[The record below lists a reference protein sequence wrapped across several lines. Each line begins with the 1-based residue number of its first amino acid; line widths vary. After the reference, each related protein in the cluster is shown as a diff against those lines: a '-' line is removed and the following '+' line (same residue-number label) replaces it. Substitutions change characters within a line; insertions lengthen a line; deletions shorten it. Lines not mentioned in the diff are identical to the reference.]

1 MKILDYAKPQD
12 LEEALSFLSKAP
24 EATKILA
31 GGTDLII
38 QLRSRETEAEYILDL
53 GGLEEL
59 KQIRLEGE
67 NIILGSM
74 TTFTQVEEDPIIRK
88 HVPVLAEA
96 AGSVGSPQI
105 RNRGTV
111 GGNIANAAVAAD
123 SVPAL
128 MALDAKVK
136 LVSTAGERVVELV
149 EVPVGL
155 NKTSIRRD
163 EILTEIIIPVP
174 KENTLGAFIKI
185 GRRKAMAIARLNLAL
200 QVTFD
205 ESDKISEAKLA
216 LGAVGTTAYRVPEVE
231 ELLAGQ
237 VLSAELVDKACKTV
251 NEVVANKLG
260 SRPTAPYKKTIAA
273 AALRRAFARLNAAKE
288 GGAGR

>member
-88 HVPVLAEA
+88 HVPVLAAA

-200 QVTFD
+200 QVTF
-205 ESDKISEAKLA
+205 EADRIASARLA

>member
-1 MKILDYAKPQD
+1 MKALDYFQPKALD
-12 LEEALSFLSKAP
+12 EALEFLSRAP
-24 EATKILA
+24 ETTKILA

-38 QLRSRETEAEYILDL
+38 QLRFGEIQPEHLLDIGAL
-53 GGLEEL
+53 AEL
-59 KQIRLEGE
+59 KQIRLDGE

-74 TTFTQVEEDPIIRK
+74 ATFDQVEHDPVITK
-88 HVPVLAEA
+88 YAPVLAEA

-123 SVPAL
+123 TVPAL
-128 MALDAKVK
+128 MALEAKVK
-136 LVSTAGERVVELV
+136 LVSSAGERLV
-149 EVPVGL
+149 DIQEVPVGL
-155 NKTSIRRD
+155 NKTSIRND

-174 KENTLGAFIKI
+174 EENTLGAFIKI
-185 GRRKAMAIARLNLAL
+185 GRRKAMAIARINLAL
-200 QVTFD
+200 QVAF
-205 ESDKISEAKLA
+205 EAERIASAKLA

-231 ELLAGQ
+231 ELLTGQ
-237 VLSAELVDKACKTV
+237 VLTGEPVDKACVMIT
-251 NEVVANKLG
+251 EVVAQKLG

-273 AALRRAFARLNAAKE
+273 AALRKAVARINAAKQ

>member
-74 TTFTQVEEDPIIRK
+74 ATFTQVEEDPIIRK

-200 QVTFD
+200 QVTF
-205 ESDKISEAKLA
+205 EADRIASARLA

>member
-155 NKTSIRRD
+155 NKTSIKRD

-200 QVTFD
+200 QVTF
-205 ESDKISEAKLA
+205 EADRIASARLA

>member
-200 QVTFD
+200 QVTF
-205 ESDKISEAKLA
+205 EADRIASARLA

>member
-74 TTFTQVEEDPIIRK
+74 ATFTQVEEDPIIRK

-128 MALDAKVK
+128 MALEAKVK

-155 NKTSIRRD
+155 NKTSIKRD

-200 QVTFD
+200 QVTF
-205 ESDKISEAKLA
+205 EADRIASARLA

-251 NEVVANKLG
+251 NEVVASKLG